1 MTCNRY
7 IIKKKLAFTP
17 IRFFTFF
24 IIGGFSLFVLFAI
37 NTDSD
42 SLEASKI
49 ANSLRSL
56 KSVAVSYYLDNP
68 DGPIPRI
75 DPDLKSRMETPPDP
89 RYGIDDFSS
98 DTVYAYFDLS
108 GMSSGIVEKL
118 KNNDMAVE
126 VVSDDTIARIRIR

>member
-17 IRFFTFF
+17 IGVFTFF
-24 IIGGFSLFVLFAI
+24 IIGGIILFILFII
-37 NTDSD
+37 NTDSN

-68 DGPIPRI
+68 DGPIPRFE
-75 DPDLKSRMETPPDP
+75 PDLKSRMETPPDA

-98 DTVYAYFDLS
+98 DTVYVYFDLT
-108 GMSSGIVEKL
+108 GMPSGIVEKL
-118 KNNDMAVE
+118 KANDMSVE
-126 VVSDDTIARIRIR
+126 VVSGDTIARIRIR